1 MGKYL
6 GIDCGATN
14 LRIGVFD
21 EQGNLLNKW
30 KIPSPLKSQPEKLA
44 DIVKEQIGDIQVQ
57 SIGIGVPGPLDLENG
72 SILQSPNLGNQ
83 QPIKITSQFDSV
95 FSEQSSRALRHIKIY
110 LDRDTNVA
118 LLGEAW
124 KGGAVGL
131 KDVVMLTLGSGVG
144 GAIMINGE
152 IEHGE
157 SGKAG
162 ELGHMI
168 IGGNGICG
176 LGHKGCLEGMINS
189 TQDLDEMGTYLG
201 LGLANI
207 VDIFN
212 PEKIIIGGGK
222 INYGL
227 PAGRQG
233 DFLTKA
239 VEIMKE
245 KGMKPAVDEVLV
257 EYAKLKDDSGLFGAA
272 KLVIGESL

>member
-1 MGKYL
+1 MNYL

-14 LRIGVFD
+14 LRIGLFD
-21 EQGNLLNKW
+21 EQENLLNKW
-30 KIPSPLKSQPEKLA
+30 KIPSPLKNQPEKLA
-44 DIVKEQIGDIQVQ
+44 DIIKEQIGDIQVQ

-83 QPIKITSQFDSV
+83 QPIKISSQFESV
-95 FSEQSSRALRHIKIY
+95 FHKKIQ

-124 KGGAVGL
+124 KGGAQGL

-168 IGGNGICG
+168 IGGNGVCG

-189 TQDLDEMGTYLG
+189 TQDLNEIGTYLG

-222 INYGL
+222 VNL
-227 PAGRQG
+227 G

-239 VEIMKE
+239 MEVMKE
-245 KGMKPAVDEVLV
+245 NGMKPAVDEVLV
-257 EYAKLKDDSGLFGAA
+257 EYAKLKDDSGIYGAA
-272 KLVIGESL
+272 KLLL

>member
-1 MGKYL
+1 MGKFL

-14 LRIGVFD
+14 LRIGVFN

-30 KIPSPLKSQPEKLA
+30 KVSSPLKNQANKFAE
-44 DIVKEQIGDIQVQ
+44 IVKEQIGEEEVD
-57 SIGIGVPGPLDLENG
+57 SIGIGVPGPLDLEKG
-72 SILQSPNLGNQ
+72 VILQSPNLGNLERIDITGQ
-83 QPIKITSQFDSV
+83 FELVFHKKIQ
-95 FSEQSSRALRHIKIY
+95 

-124 KGGAVGL
+124 KGGAQGL

-168 IGGNGICG
+168 LEAGSLSVCG
-176 LGHKGCLEGMINS
+176 LGHHGCLEALINS
-189 TQDLDEMGTYLG
+189 TSDLDELGTYLG

-212 PEKIIIGGGK
+212 PEKILIGGGK
-222 INYGL
+222 INM
-227 PAGRQG
+227 G

-239 VEIMKE
+239 IEIMKQ

-272 KLVIGESL
+272 KLAIQGNL

>member
-1 MGKYL
+1 MGKFL

-30 KIPSPLKSQPEKLA
+30 KIPSPLKNEPEKLA
-44 DIVKEQIGDIQVQ
+44 EIVKKEVVNIEVRGIGV
-57 SIGIGVPGPLDLENG
+57 GVPGPLDLTSG
-72 SILQSPNLGNQ
+72 SILHSPNLNNLEPIDIMNQ
-83 QPIKITSQFDSV
+83 FESV
-95 FSEQSSRALRHIKIY
+95 FNIKIY

-124 KGGAVGL
+124 KGGAQGL

-168 IGGNGICG
+168 IGGNGVCG

-189 TQDLDEMGTYLG
+189 TQNLDEIGTYLG

-222 INYGL
+222 VNL
-227 PAGRQG
+227 G
-233 DFLTKA
+233 DFLIKA
-239 VEIMKE
+239 IEIMKE

-257 EYAKLKDDSGLFGAA
+257 EYAKLKDDSGLFGSA
-272 KLVIGESL
+272 KLAIQENL